1 MFGAGRTIGF
11 MRTTLRRLAAL
22 AILGTAVAGCGSAEK
37 EPSDDTATPMG
48 HTYISTEVVG
58 DEIPGGGPMTLAF
71 TDGRISASSGCN
83 SAGGTVDLRN
93 HVLKTSPLAGT
104 LMACPG
110 ERARADAWQA
120 DFLESEPTWR
130 LDGDRLTLTG
140 KSVTVHLTDK
150 KIVSP
155 DKPLTGTTWVV
166 TTMLTPDA
174 QVRSTALDQ
183 ASPTLTI
190 GEGGTVN
197 GTAGCNR
204 MTGTA
209 GVGPGDAVNFSVGT
223 TKMMCPPDVMEV
235 EQNVLRALDGRT
247 TATIDADTLTLRNDN
262 GYGLI
267 LRAQ

>member
-1 MFGAGRTIGF
+1 
-11 MRTTLRRLAAL
+11 MRIIVRRLAAL
-22 AILGTAVAGCGSAEK
+22 AILGTAAAGCGSTEK
-37 EPSDDTATPMG
+37 DPVDNTATPMG

-58 DEIPGGGPMTLAF
+58 DTIPGGGPMTLTF
-71 TDGRISASSGCN
+71 TDGRISANSGCN
-83 SAGGTVDLRN
+83 SAGGTVDLSN
-93 HVLKTSPLAGT
+93 HVLRTSSLAGT

-110 ERARADAWQA
+110 ERGRADAWQH
-120 DFLESEPTWR
+120 DFLDSEPTWR

-140 KSVTVHLTDK
+140 RSVTVHLTDK

-155 DKPLTGTTWVV
+155 DKPLTGTAWVV

-174 QVRSTALDQ
+174 QIRSTALDE

-197 GTAGCNR
+197 GTTGCNR

-209 GVGPGDAVNFSVGT
+209 GVGPGETVTFAVAT
-223 TKMMCPPDVMEV
+223 TEMMCPPEVMEV
-235 EQNVLRALDGRT
+235 EQNVLRALDGKT
-247 TATIDADTLTLRNDN
+247 TATVDADTLTLRNDN

-267 LRAQ
+267 LRAR